1 MAVERDRYYGAAIAQ
16 TGQLEPHAKWI
27 APLLAALAEIDWPT
41 LRRATPIAVV
51 DMRADARF
59 GLASSAIDPVTPV
72 LADVLNLGPA
82 GAAELALDR
91 AAITARRWQTA
102 VCRALELAQVPY
114 AIVDETA
121 TDDELARYRAVI
133 APTGD
138 RIDRALWS
146 RLRAIAEHK
155 RAIVV
160 IGPHTP
166 SRDELDQPL
175 PEPLPKRMGRL
186 KEASLED
193 LAGLA
198 EDLSSLAGE
207 LPDTWQV
214 ERPDE
219 VRTSVFTAPDGRV
232 RAVFVLSDADRPA
245 TAVLL
250 ADRDLRD
257 ALTNERFALANGR
270 VSVPMPAR
278 AARLLI

>member
-1 MAVERDRYYGAAIAQ
+1 M
-16 TGQLEPHAKWI
+16 
-27 APLLAALAEIDWPT
+27 
-41 LRRATPIAVV
+41 
-51 DMRADARF
+51 
-59 GLASSAIDPVTPV
+59 
-72 LADVLNLGPA
+72 
-82 GAAELALDR
+82 
-91 AAITARRWQTA
+91 
-102 VCRALELAQVPY
+102 
-114 AIVDETA
+114 
-121 TDDELARYRAVI
+121 I

-138 RIDRALWS
+138 RIDRALWT
-146 RLRAIAEHK
+146 RLRALAEHK

-257 ALTNERFALANGR
+257 AFTNERFALEGGR
-270 VSVPMPAR
+270 TSIPMPPR
-278 AARLLI
+278 AVRLLI